1 MTRKGLE
8 LCFDPRDIHLQIIR
22 NQGISLYIKVL
33 PDHERKPRYPTDH
46 LYLVAVFHAKKM
58 GGGFI
63 PDRCTYQFFQVLNL
77 HSEKRLLWNWD
88 LMQDAINFYC
98 DNHLGYRYQELNR
111 IENGLW
117 VKWDNDVYF
126 D

>member
-1 MTRKGLE
+1 MAKQNFE
-8 LCFDPRDIHLQIIR
+8 ISFDPHDIHLQLIKDKTL
-22 NQGISLYIKVL
+22 GLYIKVIT
-33 PDHERKPRYPTDH
+33 DQEKKSRYPADH
-46 LYLVAVFHAKKM
+46 LYLVAIFHAKKM

-77 HSEKRLLWNWD
+77 HSEKRLLWDWD

-98 DNHLGYRYQELNR
+98 DECLGYRYQELNR

-117 VKWDNDVYF
+117 IKWDNDVYF